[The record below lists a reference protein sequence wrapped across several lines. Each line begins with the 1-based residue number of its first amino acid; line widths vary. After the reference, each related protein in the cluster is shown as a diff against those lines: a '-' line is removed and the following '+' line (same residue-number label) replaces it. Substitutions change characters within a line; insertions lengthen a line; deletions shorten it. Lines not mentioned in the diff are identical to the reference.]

1 MKKLNFEWKKL
12 VTIMLVAVLLLGQQ
26 LIPTANSSSPSVNA
40 EQLDSTEQVT
50 EETTTTDVATESAND
65 GSTVAEATD
74 VTTTEATT
82 TEATT
87 GADENGEVATPVTTT
102 VDPNAEVELSKVTAL
117 TEVLSNDK
125 YILYI
130 DEKTGNVR
138 LVSKQSGTEWL
149 GSPQT
154 PSTLPPNNKKFIDSP
169 LHLRYT
175 QGSDITSTYSL
186 KDATTEMTYEVV
198 NDQVVLSFNFGAEG
212 ITVQL
217 IYSLSDRGLVV
228 QIPFESITETGAAR
242 LTSLEPLPFMNGAL
256 ESDEGAMFL
265 PDGSGALL
273 NFRTNHETYLKGY
286 SGYIYGNDQ
295 TFVSHT
301 HDFLGVG
308 VRRSITPRESIA
320 LPVFGMYRNGVGT
333 LAIVQDGMYE
343 AKINGTP
350 AGVRAIPMYRS
361 SVEFMYRKNDI
372 IFIGNSG
379 QIPYFQGQMIAG
391 DRKVEYVLLEKEK
404 ANYVGMAEAYRDYLI
419 EEQGITP
426 VVDQTPT
433 LNLMLFGGILREE
446 IIGDTFI
453 KMTTFKQ
460 AEDII
465 ASLQQAGISSIDAT
479 FDGWTKNGVYGT
491 QPTHKVAKQ
500 LGGKKGLTSLV
511 NFAEASNVNLY
522 LRANYVKP
530 FEDTGKYSQRKDS
543 VRGMDREVLVTN
555 QYWPS
560 DRWSR
565 SSVTFNLLKPERALE
580 KYVKEEVSD
589 YVKYGVDGVQLQ
601 YMGQYI
607 YSDEDKDS
615 ITDRSIAANAWIE
628 ALSLMREQVGATSV
642 EYGNAY
648 TFGVVDRIDNAPLY
662 SSEYTYTD
670 ESVPFYQLVVH
681 GLIPYYAAPINL
693 REDAEVEWLK
703 SIEYG
708 ALPSAEL
715 TGELSSNLHR
725 TIATRL
731 FSSYAQDWIPQIAE
745 EYQELLPMYEAIAG
759 EQMVNH
765 EQLQQDVYRT
775 TYANGTTVIVNY
787 NRNSVQV
794 DGATVE
800 GMNYTWNKG

>member
-12 VTIMLVAVLLLGQQ
+12 VTILLVVLLLLGQQ

-40 EQLDSTEQVT
+40 EQLDSTELVNEELATT
-50 EETTTTDVATESAND
+50 ELTNEIASDESN
-65 GSTVAEATD
+65 GAEATD
-74 VTTTEATT
+74 VTTTEASAE
-82 TEATT
+82 TEET
-87 GADENGEVATPVTTT
+87 GEGVAPVTPI
-102 VDPNAEVELSKVTAL
+102 DPNAQVELSKVTAL

-125 YILYI
+125 YTLFI

-138 LVSKQSGTEWL
+138 LVSKKTGTEWL
-149 GSPQT
+149 GAPQT
-154 PSTLPPNNKKFIDSP
+154 PSTMPPNNKKFIDSP
-169 LHLRYT
+169 LHLKYT

-186 KDATTEMTYEVV
+186 KDTTTEMTYEVV

-212 ITVQL
+212 ITVQM

-256 ESDEGAMFL
+256 ETDEGAMFL

-286 SGYIYGNDQ
+286 SEYIYGNDQ

-301 HDFLGVG
+301 NDMLDVSY
-308 VRRSITPRESIA
+308 RRSITPRESIA

-350 AGVRAIPMYRS
+350 AGIRAIPMYRS

-372 IFIGNSG
+372 IFIGSSG
-379 QIPYFQGQMIAG
+379 QIPYFQGTMIAG
-391 DRKVEYVLLEKEK
+391 NRKVEYVLLEKEK
-404 ANYVGMAEAYRDYLI
+404 ANYVGMAEAYRQYLI
-419 EEQGITP
+419 DEQGVTP
-426 VVDQTPT
+426 VADQSPT
-433 LNLMLFGGILREE
+433 LNLKLFGGILREE

-460 AEDII
+460 AEEII
-465 ASLQQAGISSIDAT
+465 ASLQQAGISSIHAT
-479 FDGWTKNGVYGT
+479 FDGWTKNGVYGA
-491 QPTHKVAKQ
+491 QPNHKIAKQ

-511 NFAEASNVNLY
+511 KFAEASNVDLY

-530 FEDTGKYSQRKDS
+530 FEDTGKYSQSKDT
-543 VRGMDREVLVTN
+543 VHGMDREVLTTYA
-555 QYWPS
+555 YWPS

-565 SSVTFNLLKPERALE
+565 GSVTFNLLKPKRALE
-580 KYVKEEVSD
+580 KYVKDQVSD

-607 YSDEDKDS
+607 YSDEDKNS
-615 ITDRSIAANAWIE
+615 ITDRSVTANAWIE

-648 TFGVVDRIDNAPLY
+648 TFGVVDSIDNAPLY
-662 SSEYTYTD
+662 SSEFTYTD
-670 ESVPFYQLVVH
+670 EAVPFYQLVVH

-693 REDAEVEWLK
+693 REDAVVEWLK

-715 TGELSSNLHR
+715 TGEVSSKLHR

-745 EYQELLPMYEAIAG
+745 EYQELLPMYEAISG
-759 EQMVNH
+759 EQMINH

-787 NRNSVQV
+787 NRGDVQV
-794 DGATVE
+794 DGVTVE
-800 GMNYTWNKG
+800 GMNYTWIKG

>member
-1 MKKLNFEWKKL
+1 MKKHKLEWKKL

-26 LIPTANSSSPSVNA
+26 LIPSANSSSPSVNA
-40 EQLDSTEQVT
+40 EQLNSTEPAAEEAATTEAVADPAATDVGAEAEVTEAANTTDSAT
-50 EETTTTDVATESAND
+50 EET
-65 GSTVAEATD
+65 AEA
-74 VTTTEATT
+74 A
-82 TEATT
+82 AP
-87 GADENGEVATPVTTT
+87 VAP
-102 VDPNAEVELSKVTAL
+102 VDPNAEVVLSKVTAL

-125 YILYI
+125 YTLYI
-130 DEKTGNVR
+130 DDKTGNVR

-212 ITVQL
+212 ITVQM

-228 QIPFESITETGAAR
+228 QIPFESITETGSAR

-256 ESDEGAMFL
+256 ETDEGAMFL

-286 SGYIYGNDQ
+286 SEYIYGNDQ
-295 TFVSHT
+295 TFVSHN
-301 HDFLGVG
+301 HDILDVG

-320 LPVFGMYRNGVGT
+320 LPVFGIYRNGVGT
-333 LAIVQDGMYE
+333 LAIVQDGVYE

-379 QIPYFQGQMIAG
+379 QIPYFQGQMITG
-391 DRKVEYVLLEKEK
+391 DRKVEYVLLEAEK
-404 ANYVGMAEAYRDYLI
+404 ANYVGMAEAYRQYLI
-419 EEQGITP
+419 EEQGVVP
-426 VVDQTPT
+426 VVEQAPT
-433 LNLMLFGGILREE
+433 LNLKLFGGILREE

-453 KMTTFKQ
+453 EMTTFKQ
-460 AEDII
+460 AEEII
-465 ASLQQAGISSIDAT
+465 ASLQQAGISSITAT
-479 FDGWTKNGVYGT
+479 FDGWTKNGLYGT
-491 QPTHKVAKQ
+491 QPNHKIAKQ
-500 LGGKKGLTSLV
+500 LGGKKGLASLV
-511 NFAEASNVNLY
+511 EFAEASQVDLY

-555 QYWPS
+555 LYWPS

-565 SSVTFNLLKPERALE
+565 NSAAFNLLKPERALE

-589 YVKYGVDGVQLQ
+589 YVKYGVDGVQMQ

-615 ITDRSIAANAWIE
+615 ITDRSVTANAWIE
-628 ALSLMREQVGATSV
+628 ALALMKEQVGATSV

-648 TFGVVDRIDNAPLY
+648 TFGLVDRIDNAPLY

-670 ESVPFYQLVVH
+670 QAVPFYQLVVH

-715 TGELSSNLHR
+715 TGELSSKLHR
-725 TIATRL
+725 TTATRL

-745 EYQELLPMYEAIAG
+745 EYEELLPMYEAIAG

-765 EQLQQDVYRT
+765 EQLQQNVYRT
-775 TYANGTTVIVNY
+775 TYANGTTVVVNY
-787 NRNSVQV
+787 NRNNVQV
-794 DGATVE
+794 EGVAVE
-800 GMNYTWNKG
+800 GMNYTWSKG